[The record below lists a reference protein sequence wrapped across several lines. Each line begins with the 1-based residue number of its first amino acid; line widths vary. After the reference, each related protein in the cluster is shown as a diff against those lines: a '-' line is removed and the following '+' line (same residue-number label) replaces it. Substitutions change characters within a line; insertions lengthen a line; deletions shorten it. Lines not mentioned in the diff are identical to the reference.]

1 MGGEMHVIADTS
13 ALVED
18 GIISHEAATEMQ
30 ARGREAM
37 VSMAINVI
45 LFAGILFATFG
56 LIFWLANAVSVAICG
71 AVLLAG
77 GLFILARTS
86 AIYQMLGNA
95 AALIGAGMLIAGLAI
110 ELIENYDTIAGWV
123 MLAGGAL
130 VTAIAFGRFVA
141 GGLTSAF
148 VQGSIGLMGVALH
161 LAGLAILIMDYN
173 LAGLWPPL
181 MFLYATAALIG
192 SGWLLDVRLVTA
204 LAIVPFAQVLDTGT
218 LYFHAAYVFASPEPT
233 LSLIQMALAV
243 TAALWIAAF
252 YNERTGRHAQIFAT
266 LAFITGNLCALV
278 GSLWGDWIGETIWG
292 VGSRNQYASWDDL
305 EAARDAFQ
313 NGAIFISPNVFS
325 VLWALALVAVITL
338 AAKRSN
344 RALFN
349 AGVTF
354 ASIHAYTQMFETF
367 ADESLAF
374 VIGGFGA
381 VALAWVVWRLN
392 TDWLKPTEGISS

>member
-1 MGGEMHVIADTS
+1 MHVIADTS

-313 NGAIFISPNVFS
+313 NGAIFISPNFFS